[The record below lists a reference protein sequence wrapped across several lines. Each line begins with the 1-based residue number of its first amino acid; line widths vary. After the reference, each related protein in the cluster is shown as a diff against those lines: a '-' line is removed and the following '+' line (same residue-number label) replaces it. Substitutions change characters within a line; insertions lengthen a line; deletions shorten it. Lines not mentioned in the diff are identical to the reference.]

1 VSTVTPSTTESP
13 SHPYDPQTGFVVQE
27 HRRREPLTVLALVL
41 LILGLPVVVW
51 LDLVNLTDTSL
62 KRQASDLN
70 AVITAI
76 RGYYGSEVVDR
87 VLSTHSATQV
97 APNYQDIPGAIPLP
111 ATLSLELGKVIGDKQ
126 PNISYRFV
134 SDYPFRNRAAH
145 VLDDFETRSLASLRQ
160 NPNQPPIY
168 QSSNGLRS
176 QVRLVSPIVMGSAC
190 VSCHNSHPDSPKTDW
205 KVGDVRGIQELIVTQ
220 PVSLDLSSFFFI
232 FCYLLVAS
240 GAGVAFVLMQ
250 NRRNDTIRQ
259 INHKL
264 RGANDFLSSIS
275 RKLASYLSPQI
286 YKSIFS
292 GAMDVAIQT
301 KRKKLTIF
309 FSDIKDFTALTEKL
323 QPEEITALINEYF
336 TEMSGIALRYGGT
349 IDKFVGDAIL
359 VFFGDPESGG
369 EIADAQACLRMA
381 IDMQHRVSVLNVKW
395 RQLGVEE
402 PFRVRMGINTGYC
415 NVGNFGS
422 ADRMDYT
429 ILGAEANLAA
439 RLQSIAQGGG
449 IVVSYET
456 YALVRDIVS
465 AHALAPTT
473 MKGISREVVP
483 YAIDGLQDGQGN
495 VVQVFAEHATGLDL
509 YLDLGRIDAEQAP
522 TLKAVLQKAID
533 ALDKQKPAEDGAE
546 GG

>member
-1 VSTVTPSTTESP
+1 MPSLTPSDQESSP
-13 SHPYDPQTGFVVQE
+13 HSYDPQIGFPVQE
-27 HRRREPLTVLALVL
+27 HHRREPLTVLALVL
-41 LILGLPVVVW
+41 LILGLPIVVW
-51 LDLVNLTDTSL
+51 LDLVNLTDASL
-62 KRQASDLN
+62 KRQANDLN
-70 AVITAI
+70 AMITAI

-87 VLSTHSATQV
+87 VLSAHSTTQV

-111 ATLSLELGKVIGDKQ
+111 ATLSLELGRVIGEKQ

-134 SDYPFRNRAAH
+134 SDFPFRNRSPH
-145 VLDDFETRSLASLRQ
+145 VLDDFETHALASLRQ
-160 NPNQPPIY
+160 NPIQAPIY

-176 QVRLVSPIVMGSAC
+176 QVRLVSPIIMGSAC

-220 PVSLDLSSFFFI
+220 PVSLDLNSFFYI
-232 FCYLLVAS
+232 FCYLIVAS
-240 GAGVAFVLMQ
+240 VAGVAFVMMQ

-264 RGANDFLSSIS
+264 RGANDFLATIS
-275 RKLASYLSPQI
+275 RKLASYLAPQI

-336 TEMSGIALRYGGT
+336 TEMSGIALRHGGT

-369 EIADAQACLRMA
+369 EVADAQACLRMA
-381 IDMQHRVSVLNVKW
+381 IDMQHRLSVLNVKW
-395 RQLGVEE
+395 RQQGVEE
-402 PFRVRMGINTGYC
+402 PFRVRMGINTGFC

-465 AHALAPTT
+465 AHALSPTS
-473 MKGISREVVP
+473 MKGISREIVP
-483 YAIDGLQDGQGN
+483 YAIDGLLDAGGS

-509 YLDLGRIDAEQAP
+509 YLDLGRIDAAQAR
-522 TLKAVLQKAID
+522 TLKSVLQKAMD
-533 ALDKQKPAEDGAE
+533 ALDQQTPLEDGSA

>member
-1 VSTVTPSTTESP
+1 MSTVSP
-13 SHPYDPQTGFVVQE
+13 SNPETSALPYDPQAGLPVQE
-27 HRRREPLTVLALVL
+27 HRRHEPLTVLALVL

-51 LDLVNLTDTSL
+51 LDLVNLTDASL

-76 RGYYGSEVVDR
+76 RGYYGSEVVNR
-87 VLSTHSATQV
+87 VLSVHSATEV

-111 ATLSLELGKVIGDKQ
+111 ATLSLELGRVIGDKQ

-134 SDYPFRNRAAH
+134 SDYPFRKRTPH
-145 VLDDFETRSLASLRQ
+145 VLDDFETKALASLRQ
-160 NPNQPPIY
+160 NPSQPAIY
-168 QSSNGLRS
+168 RSSTGLRS
-176 QVRLVSPIVMGSAC
+176 QVRLISPIVMESAC

-232 FCYLLVAS
+232 FCYLIVAS
-240 GAGVAFVLMQ
+240 GAGVAFVMMQ

-264 RGANDFLSSIS
+264 RGANDFLASIS

-369 EIADAQACLRMA
+369 DVADAQACMRMA

-395 RQLGVEE
+395 RRLGVEE
-402 PFRVRMGINTGYC
+402 PFRVRMGINTGFC

-473 MKGISREVVP
+473 MKGISREIVP
-483 YAIDGLQDGQGN
+483 YAIDGLLDSEGH
-495 VVQVFAEHATGLDL
+495 VIQVFAEHATGLDL
-509 YLDLGRIDAEQAP
+509 YLDLGRIDAAQAR
-522 TLKAVLQKAID
+522 TLKSVLQKAMD
-533 ALDKQKPAEDGAE
+533 ALDKQAPEEDGST

>member
-1 VSTVTPSTTESP
+1 VSTETPANPESSP
-13 SHPYDPQTGFVVQE
+13 HSYDPQVGFQVQE

-41 LILGLPVVVW
+41 LIVGLPVVVW
-51 LDLVNLTDTSL
+51 LDLVNLTDASL

-70 AVITAI
+70 AMISAI
-76 RGYYGSEVVDR
+76 RGYYGSDVVDR
-87 VLSTHSATQV
+87 VLSAHSTTQV

-145 VLDDFETRSLASLRQ
+145 VLDDFETHALASLRK

-168 QSSNGLRS
+168 QSSTGLRS

-205 KVGDVRGIQELIVTQ
+205 KVGDVRGIQELTVTQ
-220 PVSLDLSSFFFI
+220 PVSLDLSSFFYI
-232 FCYLLVAS
+232 FCYLIVAS
-240 GAGVAFVLMQ
+240 IAGVAFVMMQ

-264 RGANDFLSSIS
+264 RGANDFLASIS
-275 RKLASYLSPQI
+275 SKLASYLSPQI

-309 FSDIKDFTALTEKL
+309 F
-323 QPEEITALINEYF
+323 
-336 TEMSGIALRYGGT
+336 
-349 IDKFVGDAIL
+349 
-359 VFFGDPESGG
+359 FGDPESGG
-369 EIADAQACLRMA
+369 EVADAQACLRMA
-381 IDMQHRVSVLNVKW
+381 IDMQHRLSVLNVKW
-395 RQLGVEE
+395 RQQGVEE

-465 AHALAPTT
+465 AHALSPTT
-473 MKGISREVVP
+473 MKGISRDIVP
-483 YAIDGLQDGQGN
+483 YAIDGLFDASGN

-509 YLDLGRIDAEQAP
+509 YLDLGRIDPAQAR
-522 TLKAVLQKAID
+522 TLKSVLQKAMD
-533 ALDKQKPAEDGAE
+533 ALDKQTPTEDGSA

>member
-1 VSTVTPSTTESP
+1 LNSP
-13 SHPYDPQTGFVVQE
+13 TQAPAQYDPQSAPQLQE
-27 HRRREPLTVLALVL
+27 HRHREPLTVVALVL
-41 LILGLPVVVW
+41 LILGLPIVVW
-51 LDLVNLTDTSL
+51 LDLVNLTDATL

-70 AVITAI
+70 AVITGI
-76 RGYYGSEVVDR
+76 RSYYSSDVVDR
-87 VLSTHSATQV
+87 VLSAHTTATQV
-97 APNYQDIPGAIPLP
+97 APNYQSIPGAIPLP

-134 SDYPFRNRAAH
+134 SDYPFRNRAPH
-145 VLDDFETRSLASLRQ
+145 VLDEFETRALASLRQ

-168 QSSNGLRS
+168 QSTNGLRS
-176 QVRLVSPIVMGSAC
+176 QVRLISPIVMSSAC
-190 VSCHNSHPDSPKTDW
+190 VACHNSNPDSPKTDW

-220 PVSLDLSSFFFI
+220 PISLDVSSFFYI
-232 FCYLLVAS
+232 FCYLIVAS
-240 GAGVAFVLMQ
+240 AAGVAFVLMQ
-250 NRRNDTIRQ
+250 NRRNATIRQ

-264 RGANDFLSSIS
+264 RGANDFLASIS

-292 GAMDVAIQT
+292 GAMDVSIQT

-336 TEMSGIALRYGGT
+336 TEMSGIALRHGGT

-369 EIADAQACLRMA
+369 DVADAKACLRMA
-381 IDMQHRVSVLNVKW
+381 IEMQHRLSVLNVKW
-395 RQLGVEE
+395 RQQGVEE
-402 PFRVRMGINTGYC
+402 PFRVRMGINTGFC

-439 RLQSIAQGGG
+439 RLQSIAHAGG

-456 YALVRDIVS
+456 YALVRDMVA

-473 MKGISREVVP
+473 MKGISREIVP
-483 YAIDGLQDGQGN
+483 YAIDGLLDADGRT
-495 VVQVFAEHATGLDL
+495 VQVFTEHATGLDL
-509 YLDLGRIDAEQAP
+509 YLDLGRIDAVQARS
-522 TLKAVLQKAID
+522 LKTVLQKAID
-533 ALDKQKPAEDGAE
+533 ALDLQKIDEDGDA

>member
-1 VSTVTPSTTESP
+1 M
-13 SHPYDPQTGFVVQE
+13 E
-27 HRRREPLTVLALVL
+27 HRHREPLTVLALIL

-51 LDLVNLTDTSL
+51 LDLVNLTDVTL

-70 AVITAI
+70 AVITGI
-76 RGYYGSEVVDR
+76 RGYYSAEVVDR
-87 VLSTHSATQV
+87 VMSGHGNTQV
-97 APNYQDIPGAIPLP
+97 APNYQAIPGAIPLP

-145 VLDDFETRSLASLRQ
+145 VLDDFESKALASLRA
-160 NPNQPPIY
+160 NPNLSPIY
-168 QSSNGLRS
+168 DSSNGLRS
-176 QVRLVSPIVMGSAC
+176 QVRLISPIIMSSAC

-220 PVSLDLSSFFFI
+220 PVSLDLSSFFYI
-232 FCYLLVAS
+232 FCYLVVAS
-240 GAGVAFVLMQ
+240 SAGVAFVVMQ
-250 NRRNDTIRQ
+250 NRRNATIRQ

-264 RGANDFLSSIS
+264 RGANDFLASIS

-336 TEMSGIALRYGGT
+336 TEMSIIALRHGGT

-369 EIADAQACLRMA
+369 EVADAQACLRMA
-381 IDMQHRVSVLNVKW
+381 IDMQHRLSVLNVKW
-395 RQLGVEE
+395 RQEGVEE

-439 RLQSIAQGGG
+439 RLQSIAHAGG

-465 AHALAPTT
+465 AHALSPTS
-473 MKGISREVVP
+473 MKGISREIVP
-483 YAIDGLQDGQGN
+483 YAIDGLIDAGGHTI
-495 VVQVFAEHATGLDL
+495 QVFTEHATGLDL
-509 YLDLGRIDAEQAP
+509 YLDLGRIDSEQARS
-522 TLKAVLQKAID
+522 LKTVLQKAIA
-533 ALDKQKPAEDGAE
+533 ALDKQQPSDDGGL

>member
-1 VSTVTPSTTESP
+1 MTSALPTQEAAL
-13 SHPYDPQTGFVVQE
+13 PYDPQAGFQVQE
-27 HRRREPLTVLALVL
+27 HKRREPLTVLALVL
-41 LILGLPVVVW
+41 LILGLPIVVW
-51 LDLVNLTDTSL
+51 LDLVNLTDASL

-87 VLSTHSATQV
+87 VMSAHSSTQV

-134 SDYPFRNRAAH
+134 SDYPFRNRAPH
-145 VLDDFETRSLASLRQ
+145 VLDDFETKSLASLRQ
-160 NPNQPPIY
+160 NPNQPPLS

-176 QVRLVSPIVMGSAC
+176 QVRLVSPIVMSSAC
-190 VSCHNSHPDSPKTDW
+190 VSCHNSHPDSPKKDW

-220 PVSLDLSSFFFI
+220 PVSLDLSSFFYI

-240 GAGVAFVLMQ
+240 MAGIAFVVMQ

-264 RGANDFLSSIS
+264 RGANDFLASIS

-286 YKSIFS
+286 YHSIFS

-336 TEMSGIALRYGGT
+336 TEMSSIALRHGGT

-369 EIADAQACLRMA
+369 EVADAQACLRMA
-381 IDMQHRVSVLNVKW
+381 IDMQHRLSVLNVKW
-395 RQLGVEE
+395 RQQGVEE

-456 YALVRDIVS
+456 YALVRDIVA
-465 AHALAPTT
+465 AHALPPTS
-473 MKGISREVVP
+473 MKGISREIVP
-483 YAIDGLQDGQGN
+483 YAIDGLLDINGN
-495 VVQVFAEHATGLDL
+495 LVQVFTEHATGLDL
-509 YLDLGRIDAEQAP
+509 YLDLGRIDAGQAH
-522 TLKAVLQKAID
+522 TLKALLQKAID
-533 ALDKQKPAEDGAE
+533 ALDHQQNSADDAA

>member
-1 VSTVTPSTTESP
+1 MSTMTPTNPEDSP
-13 SHPYDPQTGFVVQE
+13 HSYDPQTGFQVQE

-41 LILGLPVVVW
+41 LIVGLPVVVW
-51 LDLVNLTDTSL
+51 LDLVNLTDASL

-70 AVITAI
+70 AMITAI
-76 RGYYGSEVVDR
+76 RSYYGSEMVDR
-87 VLSTHSATQV
+87 VLSAHATTQV

-145 VLDDFETRSLASLRQ
+145 VLDDFETRALTSLRK
-160 NPNQPPIY
+160 NPNQAPIY
-168 QSSNGLRS
+168 QSTNGLRS
-176 QVRLVSPIVMGSAC
+176 QVRLVSPIIMSSAC

-205 KVGDVRGIQELIVTQ
+205 KVGDVRGIQELTVTQ
-220 PVSLDLSSFFFI
+220 PVSLDLNSFFFI
-232 FCYLLVAS
+232 FCYLIVAS
-240 GAGVAFVLMQ
+240 TAGVAFVMMQ

-264 RGANDFLSSIS
+264 RGANDFLASIS

-336 TEMSGIALRYGGT
+336 TEMSGIALRHGGT

-369 EIADAQACLRMA
+369 EVADAQACLRMA
-381 IDMQHRVSVLNVKW
+381 IDMQHRLSVLNVKW
-395 RQLGVEE
+395 RQQGVEE

-465 AHALAPTT
+465 AHALSPTT
-473 MKGISREVVP
+473 MKGISREIVP
-483 YAIDGLQDGQGN
+483 YAIDGLFDAGGN

-509 YLDLGRIDAEQAP
+509 YLDLGRIDPAQAR
-522 TLKAVLQKAID
+522 TLKSVLQKAMD
-533 ALDKQKPAEDGAE
+533 ALDKQAPVEDGSA